1 MPRRKVVAKR
11 EILPDPVY
19 NDFIVAKFINRVMKS
34 GKKSVAQHIVYGAFN
49 KLEERWK
56 ARAKTGNAPKDASEE
71 GEGGSEGGEGSVSS
85 AVDLFMLALQNV
97 RPTVEVK
104 ARRVSGST
112 YQVPVE
118 VRSERREALAM
129 HWILE
134 SAKSR
139 GEKGMVL
146 RLAGELLDAV
156 EHKGGAV
163 KKRETTHQMAKANQA
178 FAHLAGR

>member
-19 NDFIVAKFINRVMKS
+19 GDFIVAKFINRVMKS
-34 GKKSVAQHIVYGAFN
+34 GKKSVAQRIVYGAFS

-56 ARAKTGNAPKDASEE
+56 SRAKSDHAQKDIDEA
-71 GEGGSEGGEGSVSS
+71 GEGSGQSVSS
-85 AVDLFMLALQNV
+85 PVDLFMLALQNV

-104 ARRVSGST
+104 ARRVGGST